1 MEMYKQITIERD
13 IRTFETDE
21 EVEKFL
27 ASVDPAEK
35 LYEEDVNWVNN
46 DHQEVAETLDHF
58 ISRVMA
64 VVNTLSEIVSI
75 QYLDNKQT
83 AFIIHREF
91 KYN

>member
-1 MEMYKQITIERD
+1 ME
-13 IRTFETDE
+13 DE

-27 ASVDPAEK
+27 ANIDPAKK
-35 LYEEDVNWVNN
+35 LYEEDVDWVNN
-46 DHQEVAETLDHF
+46 DHWEVVETLDHF

-64 VVNTLSEIVSI
+64 VANTLSEIMSI
-75 QYLDNKQT
+75 QYLDDKT

>member
-1 MEMYKQITIERD
+1 MKMYKQITIKRD
-13 IRTFETDE
+13 ILIFEKDE

-27 ASVDPAEK
+27 ANIDPAKK
-35 LYEEDVNWVNN
+35 LYEEDVDWVNN
-46 DHQEVAETLDHF
+46 DHWEVVETLDHF

-64 VVNTLSEIVSI
+64 VANTLSEIMSI
-75 QYLDNKQT
+75 QYLDDKT

>member
-1 MEMYKQITIERD
+1 MKMYKQITIKRD
-13 IRTFETDE
+13 ILIFEKDE

-27 ASVDPAEK
+27 ANIDQSKK
-35 LYEEDVNWVNN
+35 LYEEDVDWVNN
-46 DHQEVAETLDHF
+46 DHWEVVETLDHF

-64 VVNTLSEIVSI
+64 VVNTLSEIMSI
-75 QYLDNKQT
+75 QYLDDKT

>member
-1 MEMYKQITIERD
+1 MGMYKQITIERD
-13 IRTFETDE
+13 IITFETDE

-27 ASVDPAEK
+27 ASIDPAEK

-46 DHQEVAETLDHF
+46 DHWEVVETLDHF

-91 KYN
+91 KYH

>member
-35 LYEEDVNWVNN
+35 LYVDV
-46 DHQEVAETLDHF
+46 
-58 ISRVMA
+58 S
-64 VVNTLSEIVSI
+64 
-75 QYLDNKQT
+75 
-83 AFIIHREF
+83 
-91 KYN
+91 